1 MSDHIVARPDDC
13 PACLKEELA
22 ELREELSAARALK
35 LDTGHIPTLSDAD
48 LDHFERY
55 LGFGGGETSR
65 ITLGLIR
72 EARASRAALA
82 RMAPVVDAANAWVR
96 HDEWDYVGDW
106 ADEQDEALIAAVDA
120 YRALEGEQS

>member
-1 MSDHIVARPDDC
+1 MSDHIVAIPEDC

-72 EARASRAALA
+72 EVRSSRAAITRVRKACEGAQLNCDNLPEFA
-82 RMAPVVDAANAWVR
+82 LKASGCFVSDALRNV
-96 HDEWDYVGDW
+96 
-106 ADEQDEALIAAVDA
+106 L
-120 YRALEGEQS
+120 RALEGEQT

>member
-72 EARASRAALA
+72 EARSSRAAITRVRKLCE
-82 RMAPVVDAANAWVR
+82 AALDTDHWSMGYRAC
-96 HDEWDYVGDW
+96 
-106 ADEQDEALIAAVDA
+106 AKPIL
-120 YRALEGEQS
+120 RALEGEQP